1 MNNIKIKKMLQFT
14 PMQFKYPKKFY
25 TYHKQNRNCTFLGFS
40 VMVTGGSLPES
51 GKKSVKKIRNQ
62 E

>member
-1 MNNIKIKKMLQFT
+1 MLQFT

-40 VMVTGGSLPES
+40 VMVTGGGLPES